1 MHPTGGGHRSP
12 YELMRNVRRC
22 DATRDGAGAVT
33 RRGQRWMA
41 VLALTIESVLVLN
54 RHTLIVAND
63 NTYPF
68 SAGRRPGEAD
78 DNELIQIHLPRALPR
93 T

>member
-1 MHPTGGGHRSP
+1 
-12 YELMRNVRRC
+12 
-22 DATRDGAGAVT
+22 
-33 RRGQRWMA
+33 MA